1 MKAILI
7 IAHHC
12 ILPGAYKGFEEILD
26 KLHHDLPGTRVASTS
41 LLDLEN
47 DLRTLLRE
55 DVESVTLLPFLL
67 LNGQHAKNDVPRVV
81 AKLQA
86 EFPQIPISL
95 LPCLG
100 DWKEF
105 ANMVVAGLC
114 TAQIDERTDLRSYR
128 RKTKD
133 KYLSSLVSRLSSK
146 SSLFSVELNLEGRN
160 VLVVG
165 GGRIALRKVKT
176 LLPTGARIT
185 VVAPQFDPEFDYL
198 RRENEASPLQ
208 TKDERVSLKNDISL
222 VSRPTLVAM
231 RTKGLRPKCCPLSS
245 LVLEQRPYATDDLRG
260 VFMVFICTDQPTVNA
275 QVSNDARAR
284 RILVNNACDYLDG
297 DFIVPARMDFG
308 ENIAVTVSTQ
318 GRAPSL
324 AKKLKQKIQTEWAEG
339 LEKEENAFFAQK

>member
-12 ILPGAYKGFEEILD
+12 ILPGAYKGFEGILD

-55 DVESVTLLPFLL
+55 DIESVTLLPFLL
-67 LNGQHAKNDVPRVV
+67 LNGQHSKNDVPRVV

-86 EFPQIPISL
+86 EFPQIPITL

-105 ANMVVAGLC
+105 TSMVVAGVRR
-114 TAQIDERTDLRSYR
+114 AQNKHEHAVAGETTQTVASQNR
-128 RKTKD
+128 
-133 KYLSSLVSRLSSK
+133 
-146 SSLFSVELNLEGRN
+146 SLFSIELNLEGRN

-185 VVAPQFDPEFDYL
+185 VVAPQFDPEFSHVI
-198 RRENEASPLQ
+198 ASGAKQ
-208 TKDERVSLKNDISL
+208 SMVTMFS
-222 VSRPTLVAM
+222 
-231 RTKGLRPKCCPLSS
+231 
-245 LVLEQRPYATDDLRG
+245 RPYATDDLRG
-260 VFMVFICTDQPTVNA
+260 VFMVFICTDQPAVNA
-275 QVSNDARAR
+275 QVSNDAHAR

-324 AKKLKQKIQTEWAEG
+324 AKKLKQKIQTDWAEG
-339 LEKEENAFFAQK
+339 LEQVEKDFFSKK

>member
-26 KLHHDLPGTRVASTS
+26 RLHHDLPGTRVASTS

-55 DVESVTLLPFLL
+55 DVDSVTLLPFLL
-67 LNGQHAKNDVPRVV
+67 LNGQHSRNDIPRVV

-86 EFPQIPISL
+86 EFPQIPMTL

-105 ANMVVAGLC
+105 SCMIVEGIRSEK
-114 TAQIDERTDLRSYR
+114 TGERTEPRP
-128 RKTKD
+128 
-133 KYLSSLVSRLSSK
+133 VSRVPSRK
-146 SSLFSVELNLEGRN
+146 SLFSIELDLEGRN

-185 VVAPQFDPEFDYL
+185 VVAPQFDPEFVEILNPTPNSEL
-198 RRENEASPLQ
+198 RTPN
-208 TKDERVSLKNDISL
+208 
-222 VSRPTLVAM
+222 
-231 RTKGLRPKCCPLSS
+231 S
-245 LVLEQRPYATDDLRG
+245 LVLEQRPYNSDDLRCI
-260 VFMVFICTDQPTVNA
+260 FMVFICTDQPAVNA

-324 AKKLKQKIQTEWAEG
+324 AKKLKQKIRQEWAEG
-339 LEKEENAFFAQK
+339 LEQTERDFGAGN

>member
-12 ILPGAYKGFEEILD
+12 ILPGAYKGFEEIMD

-55 DVESVTLLPFLL
+55 DVESVTLLPYLL
-67 LNGQHAKNDVPRVV
+67 LNGQHTKNDVPKVV
-81 AKLQA
+81 AHLQA
-86 EFPQIPISL
+86 EFPQIPITL

-105 ANMVVAGLC
+105 ADMVVAGVRN
-114 TAQIDERTDLRSYR
+114 AQIENPQSAVGATSYPKAPQERAH
-128 RKTKD
+128 
-133 KYLSSLVSRLSSK
+133 SSN
-146 SSLFSVELNLEGRN
+146 LFSIELNLEGRN

-185 VVAPQFDPEFDYL
+185 VVAPQFDPEFS
-198 RRENEASPLQ
+198 EIP
-208 TKDERVSLKNDISL
+208 
-222 VSRPTLVAM
+222 
-231 RTKGLRPKCCPLSS
+231 S
-245 LVLEQRPYATDDLRG
+245 LVLKNRPYEPLDLRG
-260 VFMVFICTDQPTVNA
+260 IFMVFICTDQPAVNA

-324 AKKLKQKIQTEWAEG
+324 AKKLKQKIQTDWAEE
-339 LEKEENAFFAQK
+339 LSQIERNFDK

>member
-26 KLHHDLPGTRVASTS
+26 RLHHDLPGTRVASTS

-55 DVESVTLLPFLL
+55 DVESVTLLPYLL
-67 LNGQHAKNDVPRVV
+67 LNGQHSKNDVPRVV
-81 AKLQA
+81 AKLQE
-86 EFPQIPISL
+86 EFPQIPITL

-105 ANMVVAGLC
+105 SSMVVAGVRSAQNAC
-114 TAQIDERTDLRSYR
+114 TCAP
-128 RKTKD
+128 
-133 KYLSSLVSRLSSK
+133 LSSWSHECGDRIHSERAHSSN
-146 SSLFSVELNLEGRN
+146 LFSIELNLEGRN

-176 LLPTGARIT
+176 LIPTGAHIT
-185 VVAPQFDPEFDYL
+185 VVAPQIDPEFSAL
-198 RRENEASPLQ
+198 CRHSERSEESSCFSNSASVEPSSI
-208 TKDERVSLKNDISL
+208 TLK
-222 VSRPTLVAM
+222 
-231 RTKGLRPKCCPLSS
+231 
-245 LVLEQRPYATDDLRG
+245 QRPYEPLDLRC
-260 VFMVFICTDQPTVNA
+260 VFMVFICTDQPAVNA

-324 AKKLKQKIQTEWAEG
+324 AKKLKQKIQTEWAED
-339 LEKEENAFFAQK
+339 LVQIEKDFKKE

>member
-26 KLHHDLPGTRVASTS
+26 RLHHDLPGTRVASTS

-55 DVESVTLLPFLL
+55 DVESVTLLPYLL
-67 LNGQHAKNDVPRVV
+67 LNGQHTKNDVPRVV

-86 EFPQIPISL
+86 EFPQIPITL

-105 ANMVVAGLC
+105 SSMVVAGVRSAQNAC
-114 TAQIDERTDLRSYR
+114 TCAP
-128 RKTKD
+128 
-133 KYLSSLVSRLSSK
+133 LSSRNHECGDRIRSERAYSSN
-146 SSLFSVELNLEGRN
+146 LFSIELNLEGRN

-176 LLPTGARIT
+176 LIPTGAHIT
-185 VVAPQFDPEFDYL
+185 VVAPQIDPEFETLKTGDKVPEL
-198 RRENEASPLQ
+198 SRGVEASI
-208 TKDERVSLKNDISL
+208 TLK
-222 VSRPTLVAM
+222 
-231 RTKGLRPKCCPLSS
+231 K
-245 LVLEQRPYATDDLRG
+245 RPYEPLDLRC
-260 VFMVFICTDQPTVNA
+260 VFMVFICTDQPAVNA

-324 AKKLKQKIQTEWAEG
+324 AKKLKQKIQTEWAED
-339 LEKEENAFFAQK
+339 LVQIEKDFKKE

>member
-12 ILPGAYKGFEEILD
+12 ILPGAYKGFEGILD

-67 LNGQHAKNDVPRVV
+67 LNGQHTKNDVPRVV

-86 EFPQIPISL
+86 EYPQIPITL
-95 LPCLG
+95 MPCLG

-105 ANMVVAGLC
+105 ASMVVDGIRNVQNDLAQSAAG
-114 TAQIDERTDLRSYR
+114 TTSYPNAPQERAHS
-128 RKTKD
+128 
-133 KYLSSLVSRLSSK
+133 
-146 SSLFSVELNLEGRN
+146 SSLFSIELNLEGRN

-176 LLPTGARIT
+176 LLPTGAHIT
-185 VVAPQFDPEFDYL
+185 VVAPQLDPEFTTI
-198 RRENEASPLQ
+198 SSI
-208 TKDERVSLKNDISL
+208 VLK
-222 VSRPTLVAM
+222 SRPYE
-231 RTKGLRPKCCPLSS
+231 PL
-245 LVLEQRPYATDDLRG
+245 DLRG
-260 VFMVFICTDQPTVNA
+260 IFMVFICTDKPAVNA
-275 QVSNDARAR
+275 HVSNDARAR

-297 DFIVPARMDFG
+297 DFIVPARMNFG

-324 AKKLKQKIQTEWAEG
+324 AKKLKQKIQEDWGES
-339 LEKEENAFFAQK
+339 LVQVERDFLH

>member
-1 MKAILI
+1 MHAILI

-12 ILPGAYKGFEEILD
+12 ILPGAYKGFEAILD
-26 KLHHDLPGTRVASTS
+26 RLHHDMPGTRVASTS

-67 LNGQHAKNDVPRVV
+67 LNGQHSKNDIPRVV

-86 EFPQIPISL
+86 EFPQIPITL

-105 ANMVVAGLC
+105 SSMVVAGVRN
-114 TAQIDERTDLRSYR
+114 AQIDERTDLRSYR
-128 RKTKD
+128 RKTKENNAFVD
-133 KYLSSLVSRLSSK
+133 ENHLSSK
-146 SSLFSVELNLEGRN
+146 TSNLFSIELNLEGKN

-165 GGRIALRKVKT
+165 GGRIAYRKVKT

-185 VVAPQFDPEFDYL
+185 VVAPQFDPEFETL
-198 RRENEASPLQ
+198 ESASGQSALNNQ
-208 TKDERVSLKNDISL
+208 V
-222 VSRPTLVAM
+222 
-231 RTKGLRPKCCPLSS
+231 SS
-245 LVLEQRPYATDDLRG
+245 LVLKRRPYEPLDLRG
-260 VFMVFICTDQPTVNA
+260 IFMVFICTDQPAVNA

-324 AKKLKQKIQTEWAEG
+324 AKKLKQKIQAEWAEG
-339 LEKEENAFFAQK
+339 LEQIERDFSKT

>member
-1 MKAILI
+1 MMKAILI

-55 DVESVTLLPFLL
+55 DVESVALLPYLL
-67 LNGQHAKNDVPRVV
+67 LNGRHSKNDVPRVV

-86 EFPQIPISL
+86 EFPQIPITL

-105 ANMVVAGLC
+105 ASMVVSGLRAAENKTYT
-114 TAQIDERTDLRSYR
+114 TAQKCDLRAPN
-128 RKTKD
+128 
-133 KYLSSLVSRLSSK
+133 
-146 SSLFSVELNLEGRN
+146 SSLFSIELNLEGRN

-185 VVAPQFDPEFDYL
+185 VVAPQFDPEFESLDKNTVL
-198 RRENEASPLQ
+198 
-208 TKDERVSLKNDISL
+208 LKN
-222 VSRPTLVAM
+222 
-231 RTKGLRPKCCPLSS
+231 
-245 LVLEQRPYATDDLRG
+245 RPYEPLDLRG
-260 VFMVFICTDQPTVNA
+260 VFMVFICTDQPAVNA

-308 ENIAVTVSTQ
+308 KNIAVTVSTQ
-318 GRAPSL
+318 GRTPSL
-324 AKKLKQKIQTEWAEG
+324 AKKLKQKIQAEWGED
-339 LEKEENAFFAQK
+339 LAQIERESSTK

>member
-95 LPCLG
+95 MPCLG
-100 DWKEF
+100 DWKAF
-105 ANMVVAGLC
+105 SDMVVSGLR
-114 TAQIDERTDLRSYR
+114 TAQRE
-128 RKTKD
+128 
-133 KYLSSLVSRLSSK
+133 SSARHSGTAPESRPSQNH
-146 SSLFSVELNLEGRN
+146 SLFSIELNLDGRN

-185 VVAPQFDPEFDYL
+185 VVAPQFDPEFQKFT
-198 RRENEASPLQ
+198 SPSVIL
-208 TKDERVSLKNDISL
+208 L
-222 VSRPTLVAM
+222 P
-231 RTKGLRPKCCPLSS
+231 
-245 LVLEQRPYATDDLRG
+245 RPYASDDLRG
-260 VFMVFICTDQPTVNA
+260 VFMVFICTDKPAVNA

-324 AKKLKQKIQTEWAEG
+324 AKMLKQKIQAEWAEG
-339 LEKEENAFFAQK
+339 LEQIERDFGK

>member
-1 MKAILI
+1 MKAVLI

-12 ILPGAYKGFEEILD
+12 ILPGAFKGFEAILD
-26 KLHHDLPGTRVASTS
+26 RLHHDLPGTRVASTS

-55 DVESVTLLPFLL
+55 DVESVTLLPYLL
-67 LNGQHAKNDVPRVV
+67 LNGQHSKNDVPRVV
-81 AKLQA
+81 AKLQE
-86 EFPQIPISL
+86 EFPQIPITL

-105 ANMVVAGLC
+105 ADMVVAGIRN
-114 TAQIDERTDLRSYR
+114 AQVSHSQSAFGATPYPKAPQERAH
-128 RKTKD
+128 
-133 KYLSSLVSRLSSK
+133 SSN
-146 SSLFSVELNLEGRN
+146 LFSIEVNLEGKN

-185 VVAPQFDPEFDYL
+185 VVAPQFDPEF
-198 RRENEASPLQ
+198 
-208 TKDERVSLKNDISL
+208 SL
-222 VSRPTLVAM
+222 VSR
-231 RTKGLRPKCCPLSS
+231 LSS
-245 LVLEQRPYATDDLRG
+245 LVLISRPYEPLDLRG
-260 VFMVFICTDQPTVNA
+260 IFMVFICTDQPAVNA

-339 LEKEENAFFAQK
+339 LEKLERDFLNS

>member
-12 ILPGAYKGFEEILD
+12 ILPGAYKGFEGILD

-55 DVESVTLLPFLL
+55 DVESVTLLPYLL
-67 LNGQHAKNDVPRVV
+67 LNGQHSKNDVPRVV

-86 EFPQIPISL
+86 EFPQIPITL

-105 ANMVVAGLC
+105 ADMVVSGVRN
-114 TAQIDERTDLRSYR
+114 AQVAHSQSTVGATSHLKAPQARAHASN
-128 RKTKD
+128 
-133 KYLSSLVSRLSSK
+133 
-146 SSLFSVELNLEGRN
+146 LFSIELNLEGRN

-176 LLPTGARIT
+176 LIPTGARIT
-185 VVAPQFDPEFDYL
+185 VVAPQFDPEFENL
-198 RRENEASPLQ
+198 RRKNEASPLQ
-208 TKDERVSLKNDISL
+208 TKDESSFQGIDSSIVYSLSSIVLK
-222 VSRPTLVAM
+222 SRPYE
-231 RTKGLRPKCCPLSS
+231 PL
-245 LVLEQRPYATDDLRG
+245 DLRG
-260 VFMVFICTDQPTVNA
+260 IFMVFICTDQPAVNA

-339 LEKEENAFFAQK
+339 LEQIEREFDK

>member
-26 KLHHDLPGTRVASTS
+26 QLHHDMPGTRVASTS

-47 DLRTLLRE
+47 DLRALLRE
-55 DVESVTLLPFLL
+55 DVESVTLLPYLL
-67 LNGQHAKNDVPRVV
+67 LNGQHTKNDVPKVV
-81 AKLQA
+81 ARLQA
-86 EFPQIPISL
+86 EYPQIPITL

-105 ANMVVAGLC
+105 AGMVVSGIRNAEIRNNVIASPVG
-114 TAQIDERTDLRSYR
+114 AKQSI
-128 RKTKD
+128 
-133 KYLSSLVSRLSSK
+133 SSNSNF
-146 SSLFSVELNLEGRN
+146 FSIELNLEGRN

-185 VVAPQFDPEFDYL
+185 VVAPQFDPEFESLQSADKVAEL
-198 RRENEASPLQ
+198 SRRAESASI
-208 TKDERVSLKNDISL
+208 TLK
-222 VSRPTLVAM
+222 T
-231 RTKGLRPKCCPLSS
+231 
-245 LVLEQRPYATDDLRG
+245 RPYEPLDLRG
-260 VFMVFICTDQPTVNA
+260 IFMVFICTDQPTVNA
-275 QVSNDARAR
+275 QVSNDAHAR

-339 LEKEENAFFAQK
+339 LEQVEKEFYES

>member
-12 ILPGAYKGFEEILD
+12 ILPGAYKGFETILD
-26 KLHHDLPGTRVASTS
+26 RLHHDMPGTRVASTS

-67 LNGQHAKNDVPRVV
+67 LNGQHSKNDVPRVV

-86 EFPQIPISL
+86 EFPQIPITL

-100 DWKEF
+100 DWKDF
-105 ANMVVAGLC
+105 ADMVVAGIRN
-114 TAQIDERTDLRSYR
+114 AQSDLSQSAAGATSYPKAPQERAH
-128 RKTKD
+128 
-133 KYLSSLVSRLSSK
+133 SSN
-146 SSLFSVELNLEGRN
+146 LFSIEVNLEGKN

-185 VVAPQFDPEFDYL
+185 VVAPQFDPEFDAL
-198 RRENEASPLQ
+198 KSGESASSI
-208 TKDERVSLKNDISL
+208 TLKN
-222 VSRPTLVAM
+222 
-231 RTKGLRPKCCPLSS
+231 
-245 LVLEQRPYATDDLRG
+245 RPYEPLDLRG
-260 VFMVFICTDQPTVNA
+260 IFMVFICTDQPAVNA

-339 LEKEENAFFAQK
+339 LEQVERDFK

>member
-12 ILPGAYKGFEEILD
+12 ILPGAYKGFEGILD

-67 LNGQHAKNDVPRVV
+67 LNGQHSKNDVPRVV
-81 AKLQA
+81 AKLQE
-86 EFPQIPISL
+86 EFPQIPITL
-95 LPCLG
+95 MPCLG

-105 ANMVVAGLC
+105 SDMVVDGIRN
-114 TAQIDERTDLRSYR
+114 AQEPRSCAPSSSSSTESRTSN
-128 RKTKD
+128 
-133 KYLSSLVSRLSSK
+133 
-146 SSLFSVELNLEGRN
+146 LFSIELNLEGRN

-185 VVAPQFDPEFDYL
+185 VVAPQLDPEF
-198 RRENEASPLQ
+198 EALKSGESASI
-208 TKDERVSLKNDISL
+208 TLKN
-222 VSRPTLVAM
+222 
-231 RTKGLRPKCCPLSS
+231 
-245 LVLEQRPYATDDLRG
+245 RPYEPLDLRG
-260 VFMVFICTDQPTVNA
+260 IFMVFICTDKPAVNA

-339 LEKEENAFFAQK
+339 LEQVERDFLH

>member
-26 KLHHDLPGTRVASTS
+26 QLHHDMPGTRVASTS

-47 DLRTLLRE
+47 DLRALLRE
-55 DVESVTLLPFLL
+55 DVESVTLLPYLL
-67 LNGQHAKNDVPRVV
+67 LNGQHTKNDVPKVV
-81 AKLQA
+81 ARLQA
-86 EFPQIPISL
+86 EYPQIPITL

-105 ANMVVAGLC
+105 AGMVVSGIRNAQKENKKTHDQNGL
-114 TAQIDERTDLRSYR
+114 AKSDN
-128 RKTKD
+128 
-133 KYLSSLVSRLSSK
+133 LSDTLNVVASPVGAKQSISSN
-146 SSLFSVELNLEGRN
+146 SNFFSIELNLEGKN

-185 VVAPQFDPEFDYL
+185 VVAPQFDPEFESLQSADKVAEL
-198 RRENEASPLQ
+198 SRRAESASI
-208 TKDERVSLKNDISL
+208 TLK
-222 VSRPTLVAM
+222 T
-231 RTKGLRPKCCPLSS
+231 
-245 LVLEQRPYATDDLRG
+245 RPYEPLDLRG
-260 VFMVFICTDQPTVNA
+260 IFMVFICTDQPTVNA

-308 ENIAVTVSTQ
+308 QNIAVTVSTQ

-339 LEKEENAFFAQK
+339 LEQVEKEFYES

>member
-55 DVESVTLLPFLL
+55 DVESVTLLPYLL
-67 LNGQHAKNDVPRVV
+67 LNGRHSKNDVPRVV

-86 EFPQIPISL
+86 EFPQIPITL

-105 ANMVVAGLC
+105 ASMVVSGLRAAENKTYT
-114 TAQIDERTDLRSYR
+114 TAQKCDLRAPN
-128 RKTKD
+128 
-133 KYLSSLVSRLSSK
+133 
-146 SSLFSVELNLEGRN
+146 SSLFSIELNLEGRN

-185 VVAPQFDPEFDYL
+185 VVAPQFDPEFESLDKNTVL
-198 RRENEASPLQ
+198 
-208 TKDERVSLKNDISL
+208 LKN
-222 VSRPTLVAM
+222 
-231 RTKGLRPKCCPLSS
+231 
-245 LVLEQRPYATDDLRG
+245 RPYEPLDLRG
-260 VFMVFICTDQPTVNA
+260 VFMVFICTDQPAVNA

-308 ENIAVTVSTQ
+308 KNIAVTVSTQ

-324 AKKLKQKIQTEWAEG
+324 AKKLKQKILAEWG
-339 LEKEENAFFAQK
+339 EELARIERESSAK

>member
-1 MKAILI
+1 VKAILI

-81 AKLQA
+81 ARLQA
-86 EFPQIPISL
+86 EFPQIPITL

-105 ANMVVAGLC
+105 GDMVVSGLRAVENNAHSI
-114 TAQIDERTDLRSYR
+114 TPNSEIRTPNRSL
-128 RKTKD
+128 
-133 KYLSSLVSRLSSK
+133 LSI
-146 SSLFSVELNLEGRN
+146 ELNLEGRN

-165 GGRIALRKVKT
+165 GGRIAFRKVKT

-185 VVAPQFDPEFDYL
+185 VVAPQIDPEF
-198 RRENEASPLQ
+198 ENLTSKGEARPHTSNLIAI
-208 TKDERVSLKNDISL
+208 KN
-222 VSRPTLVAM
+222 
-231 RTKGLRPKCCPLSS
+231 
-245 LVLEQRPYATDDLRG
+245 RPYEPLDLRG
-260 VFMVFICTDQPTVNA
+260 IFMVFICTDQPAVNA

-324 AKKLKQKIQTEWAEG
+324 AKKLKQKILAEWGEDLARIER
-339 LEKEENAFFAQK
+339 EFSAK

>member
-86 EFPQIPISL
+86 EFQQIPITL

-100 DWKEF
+100 DWKAF
-105 ANMVVAGLC
+105 SNMVVSGLR
-114 TAQIDERTDLRSYR
+114 TAQNQCENASV
-128 RKTKD
+128 TKPAT
-133 KYLSSLVSRLSSK
+133 SQNH
-146 SSLFSVELNLEGRN
+146 SLFSIELNLDGRN

-185 VVAPQFDPEFDYL
+185 VVAPQFDPEFSHVI
-198 RRENEASPLQ
+198 ASGAKQ
-208 TKDERVSLKNDISL
+208 STVTMFS
-222 VSRPTLVAM
+222 
-231 RTKGLRPKCCPLSS
+231 
-245 LVLEQRPYATDDLRG
+245 RPYATDDLRG
-260 VFMVFICTDQPTVNA
+260 VFMVFICTDKPAVNA

-324 AKKLKQKIQTEWAEG
+324 AKKLKQKIQTEWADG
-339 LEKEENAFFAQK
+339 LEQIEQSFNK

>member
-26 KLHHDLPGTRVASTS
+26 RLHHDMPGTRVASTS

-47 DLRTLLRE
+47 DLRALLRE
-55 DVESVTLLPFLL
+55 DVESVTLLPYLL
-67 LNGQHAKNDVPRVV
+67 LNGQHTKNDVPKVV
-81 AKLQA
+81 ARLQA
-86 EFPQIPISL
+86 EYPQIPITL

-105 ANMVVAGLC
+105 AGMVVSGIRNAEIRNNVIASPVG
-114 TAQIDERTDLRSYR
+114 AKQSI
-128 RKTKD
+128 
-133 KYLSSLVSRLSSK
+133 SSNSNF
-146 SSLFSVELNLEGRN
+146 FSIELNLEGKN

-185 VVAPQFDPEFDYL
+185 VVAPQFDPEFESLQSADKVAEL
-198 RRENEASPLQ
+198 SRRAESASI
-208 TKDERVSLKNDISL
+208 TLK
-222 VSRPTLVAM
+222 T
-231 RTKGLRPKCCPLSS
+231 
-245 LVLEQRPYATDDLRG
+245 RPYEPLDLRG
-260 VFMVFICTDQPTVNA
+260 IFMVFICTDQPTVNA

-339 LEKEENAFFAQK
+339 LEQVEKEFYES

>member
-12 ILPGAYKGFEEILD
+12 ILPGAYKGFEGILD

-55 DVESVTLLPFLL
+55 DIESVTLLPFLL
-67 LNGQHAKNDVPRVV
+67 LNGQHTKNDVPRVV

-86 EFPQIPISL
+86 EFPQIPITL

-105 ANMVVAGLC
+105 ASMVVAGVRN
-114 TAQIDERTDLRSYR
+114 AQIENPQSAVGATSYPKAPQERAH
-128 RKTKD
+128 
-133 KYLSSLVSRLSSK
+133 SSN
-146 SSLFSVELNLEGRN
+146 LFSIELNLEGRN

-185 VVAPQFDPEFDYL
+185 VVAPQFDPEF
-198 RRENEASPLQ
+198 
-208 TKDERVSLKNDISL
+208 KSLDSSTTPNGSAQND
-222 VSRPTLVAM
+222 TLTSV
-231 RTKGLRPKCCPLSS
+231 TLIN
-245 LVLEQRPYATDDLRG
+245 RPYEPLDLRG
-260 VFMVFICTDQPTVNA
+260 VFMVFICTDQPAVNA
-275 QVSNDARAR
+275 QVSNDAHAR

-308 ENIAVTVSTQ
+308 KNIAVTVSTQ

-339 LEKEENAFFAQK
+339 LEQVERDFLH

>member
-26 KLHHDLPGTRVASTS
+26 QLHHDMPGTRVASTS

-47 DLRTLLRE
+47 DLRALLRE
-55 DVESVTLLPFLL
+55 DVESVTLLPYLL
-67 LNGQHAKNDVPRVV
+67 LNGQHTKNDVPKVV
-81 AKLQA
+81 ARLQA
-86 EFPQIPISL
+86 EYPQIPITL

-105 ANMVVAGLC
+105 AGMVVSGIRNAEIRNNVIASPVG
-114 TAQIDERTDLRSYR
+114 AKQSI
-128 RKTKD
+128 
-133 KYLSSLVSRLSSK
+133 SSNSNF
-146 SSLFSVELNLEGRN
+146 FSIELNLEGKN

-185 VVAPQFDPEFDYL
+185 VVAPQFDPEF
-198 RRENEASPLQ
+198 
-208 TKDERVSLKNDISL
+208 VSLQSADKVAEL
-222 VSRPTLVAM
+222 SRRAESASITLK
-231 RTKGLRPKCCPLSS
+231 T
-245 LVLEQRPYATDDLRG
+245 RPYEPLDLRG
-260 VFMVFICTDQPTVNA
+260 IFMVFICTDQPTVNA

-308 ENIAVTVSTQ
+308 QNIAVTVSTQ

-339 LEKEENAFFAQK
+339 LEQVEKEFYES

>member
-67 LNGQHAKNDVPRVV
+67 LNGQHAKKDVPRVV
-81 AKLQA
+81 ARLQA

-100 DWKEF
+100 DWREF
-105 ANMVVAGLC
+105 GDMVVEGVRK
-114 TAQIDERTDLRSYR
+114 AQRENSQSTTGASSQLKAPQARPHS
-128 RKTKD
+128 
-133 KYLSSLVSRLSSK
+133 SSLLSI
-146 SSLFSVELNLEGRN
+146 ELNLEGRN

-185 VVAPQFDPEFDYL
+185 VVAPQIDPEF
-198 RRENEASPLQ
+198 EN
-208 TKDERVSLKNDISL
+208 
-222 VSRPTLVAM
+222 
-231 RTKGLRPKCCPLSS
+231 LSS
-245 LVLEQRPYATDDLRG
+245 KGEAQPQSSCLVILKKRPYESLDLRG
-260 VFMVFICTDQPTVNA
+260 VFMVFICTDQPVVNA

-324 AKKLKQKIQTEWAEG
+324 AKKLKQKIQAEWGDNLAD
-339 LEKEENAFFAQK
+339 LEKQWKQAKMS

>member
-26 KLHHDLPGTRVASTS
+26 RLHHDMPGTRVASTS

-47 DLRTLLRE
+47 DLRALLRE
-55 DVESVTLLPFLL
+55 DVESVTLLPYLL
-67 LNGQHAKNDVPRVV
+67 LNGQHTKNDVPKVV
-81 AKLQA
+81 AHLQA
-86 EFPQIPISL
+86 EYPQIPITL

-105 ANMVVAGLC
+105 AGMVVSGIRNAQKESKKAHDQNGL
-114 TAQIDERTDLRSYR
+114 AKSDN
-128 RKTKD
+128 
-133 KYLSSLVSRLSSK
+133 LSDTLNVIACPVGAKQSISSN
-146 SSLFSVELNLEGRN
+146 SNFFSIELNLEGRN

-185 VVAPQFDPEFDYL
+185 VVAPQFDPEFKSLDPSTSPCGFAQDDTL
-198 RRENEASPLQ
+198 ASVTL
-208 TKDERVSLKNDISL
+208 I
-222 VSRPTLVAM
+222 SRPYE
-231 RTKGLRPKCCPLSS
+231 PL
-245 LVLEQRPYATDDLRG
+245 DLRC

-275 QVSNDARAR
+275 QVSNDAHAR

-324 AKKLKQKIQTEWAEG
+324 AKKLKQKIQAEWAEG
-339 LEKEENAFFAQK
+339 LEQVEKEFYES

>member
-12 ILPGAYKGFEEILD
+12 ILPGAYKGFEGILD

-67 LNGQHAKNDVPRVV
+67 LNGQHSKNDVPRVV
-81 AKLQA
+81 AKLQE
-86 EFPQIPISL
+86 EFPQIPITL
-95 LPCLG
+95 MPCLG

-105 ANMVVAGLC
+105 SDMVVAGIRS
-114 TAQIDERTDLRSYR
+114 AQIDDRTPADTGYR
-128 RKTKD
+128 RKTKENNGIAEENH
-133 KYLSSLVSRLSSK
+133 LSSK
-146 SSLFSVELNLEGRN
+146 TSNLFSIELNLEGRN

-176 LLPTGARIT
+176 LLPTGAHIT
-185 VVAPQFDPEFDYL
+185 VVAPQIDPEFTTIP
-198 RRENEASPLQ
+198 SI
-208 TKDERVSLKNDISL
+208 VLKN
-222 VSRPTLVAM
+222 
-231 RTKGLRPKCCPLSS
+231 
-245 LVLEQRPYATDDLRG
+245 RPYEPLDLRG
-260 VFMVFICTDQPTVNA
+260 IFMVFICTDKPAVNA

-324 AKKLKQKIQTEWAEG
+324 AKKLKQKIQSEWAEG
-339 LEKEENAFFAQK
+339 LEQVERDFLH

>member
-55 DVESVTLLPFLL
+55 DIESVTLLPFLL

-86 EFPQIPISL
+86 EFPQIPITL

-105 ANMVVAGLC
+105 ANMVVSGLR
-114 TAQIDERTDLRSYR
+114 TAQ
-128 RKTKD
+128 KD
-133 KYLSSLVSRLSSK
+133 AASHTPHSTSHISHHTSH
-146 SSLFSVELNLEGRN
+146 LFSIELNLEGRN

-185 VVAPQFDPEFDYL
+185 VVAPQFDPEFSNVIASL
-198 RRENEASPLQ
+198 EEAKQSIV
-208 TKDERVSLKNDISL
+208 D
-222 VSRPTLVAM
+222 LVA
-231 RTKGLRPKCCPLSS
+231 
-245 LVLEQRPYATDDLRG
+245 RPYATDDLRG
-260 VFMVFICTDQPTVNA
+260 VFMVFICTDKPAVNA

-339 LEKEENAFFAQK
+339 LEQVERDFK

>member
-1 MKAILI
+1 MNAILI

-12 ILPGAYKGFEEILD
+12 ILPGAYKGFEAILD
-26 KLHHDLPGTRVASTS
+26 RLHHDLPGTRVASTS

-67 LNGQHAKNDVPRVV
+67 LNGQHTKNDVPRVV

-86 EFPQIPISL
+86 EFPQIPITL

-105 ANMVVAGLC
+105 ANMVVAGIRN
-114 TAQIDERTDLRSYR
+114 AQHEINSERDCFVEQSSPRN
-128 RKTKD
+128 D
-133 KYLSSLVSRLSSK
+133 KSLDDNASSSHLGPRA
-146 SSLFSVELNLEGRN
+146 SSLFSIELNLEGKN

-185 VVAPQFDPEFDYL
+185 VVAPQFDPEF
-198 RRENEASPLQ
+198 
-208 TKDERVSLKNDISL
+208 SL
-222 VSRPTLVAM
+222 VSR
-231 RTKGLRPKCCPLSS
+231 LSS
-245 LVLEQRPYATDDLRG
+245 LVLINRPYEPLDLRG
-260 VFMVFICTDQPTVNA
+260 IFMVFICTDQPAVNA

-324 AKKLKQKIQTEWAEG
+324 AKKLKQKIQAEWAEG
-339 LEKEENAFFAQK
+339 LEQIERDFSKT

>member
-12 ILPGAYKGFEEILD
+12 ILPGAYKGFEEIMD

-55 DVESVTLLPFLL
+55 DVESVTLLPYLL
-67 LNGQHAKNDVPRVV
+67 LNGQHTKNDVPKVV
-81 AKLQA
+81 AHLQA
-86 EFPQIPISL
+86 EFPQIPITL

-105 ANMVVAGLC
+105 ADMVVDGIRS
-114 TAQIDERTDLRSYR
+114 AQK
-128 RKTKD
+128 KTEPVIASEAKQ
-133 KYLSSLVSRLSSK
+133 STPSQNR
-146 SSLFSVELNLEGRN
+146 SLFSIELNLEGRN

-185 VVAPQFDPEFDYL
+185 VVAPQFDPEF
-198 RRENEASPLQ
+198 AAIP
-208 TKDERVSLKNDISL
+208 
-222 VSRPTLVAM
+222 
-231 RTKGLRPKCCPLSS
+231 S
-245 LVLEQRPYATDDLRG
+245 LVLKNRPYEPLDLRG
-260 VFMVFICTDQPTVNA
+260 IFMVFICTDQPAVNA

-324 AKKLKQKIQTEWAEG
+324 AKKLKQKIQTDWAEE
-339 LEKEENAFFAQK
+339 LSQIERNFDK

>member
-12 ILPGAYKGFEEILD
+12 ILPGAYKGFEGILD

-67 LNGQHAKNDVPRVV
+67 LNGQHTKNDVPRVV
-81 AKLQA
+81 AKLQE
-86 EFPQIPISL
+86 EFPQIPITL
-95 LPCLG
+95 MPCLG

-105 ANMVVAGLC
+105 AGMVVNGIRN
-114 TAQIDERTDLRSYR
+114 AQKPRSCAPSSSSSTESRTSN
-128 RKTKD
+128 
-133 KYLSSLVSRLSSK
+133 
-146 SSLFSVELNLEGRN
+146 LFSIELNLEGRN

-176 LLPTGARIT
+176 LLPTGAHIT
-185 VVAPQFDPEFDYL
+185 VVAPQLDPEF
-198 RRENEASPLQ
+198 
-208 TKDERVSLKNDISL
+208 TTISSI
-222 VSRPTLVAM
+222 VIKSRPYE
-231 RTKGLRPKCCPLSS
+231 PL
-245 LVLEQRPYATDDLRG
+245 DLRG
-260 VFMVFICTDQPTVNA
+260 IFMVFICTDKPVVNA

-297 DFIVPARMDFG
+297 DFIVPARIDFG

-324 AKKLKQKIQTEWAEG
+324 AKKLKQHIQETWRDA
-339 LEKEENAFFAQK
+339 LEKIEREFK

>member
-55 DVESVTLLPFLL
+55 DVESVTLLPYLL
-67 LNGQHAKNDVPRVV
+67 LNGQHSKNDVPRVV

-86 EFPQIPISL
+86 EFPQIPITL

-105 ANMVVAGLC
+105 SSMVVAGIRN
-114 TAQIDERTDLRSYR
+114 A
-128 RKTKD
+128 
-133 KYLSSLVSRLSSK
+133 LVAHSQSTVGATSHLKAPQARAHASN
-146 SSLFSVELNLEGRN
+146 LFSIELNLEGRN

-176 LLPTGARIT
+176 LIPTGARIT
-185 VVAPQFDPEFDYL
+185 VVAPQFDPEFNALY
-198 RRENEASPLQ
+198 RHSERSEESSQFSNSASAEL
-208 TKDERVSLKNDISL
+208 SLSI
-222 VSRPTLVAM
+222 TL
-231 RTKGLRPKCCPLSS
+231 KEYDQDFC
-245 LVLEQRPYATDDLRG
+245 EQ
-260 VFMVFICTDQPTVNA
+260 
-275 QVSNDARAR
+275 
-284 RILVNNACDYLDG
+284 
-297 DFIVPARMDFG
+297 
-308 ENIAVTVSTQ
+308 
-318 GRAPSL
+318 
-324 AKKLKQKIQTEWAEG
+324 
-339 LEKEENAFFAQK
+339 